1 MIEEGYVI
9 QQLGPVDQFIHF
21 WLDKRH
27 SMSGISPIG
36 LFTTSNH
43 SAFDI
48 LLNSYIPYIQSIDT
62 NVSVGLTIVI
72 LYAAD

>member
-1 MIEEGYVI
+1 
-9 QQLGPVDQFIHF
+9 
-21 WLDKRH
+21 
-27 SMSGISPIG
+27 MSGISPIG